1 MQHVYRH
8 VVRAVTGFSF
18 TMQHHCDTCHE
29 REPCEASDCHVG
41 CQLATDCD
49 SLCKHCSSTA
59 NTKTTETILL
69 GCPSLRLL
77 LLRRLLG
84 PLRNLR
90 AMLPSCFGQSL
101 HRDGGVRLGS
111 PLRFLVEKDER
122 RSAFAGK
129 RAGRDPPSEIRHVVK
144 PGPCKMSTK
153 TKVTVG
159 LYFSLKVFIHLYIY
173 YIHV

>member
-101 HRDGGVRLGS
+101 HRDGGVRLGALYAS
-111 PLRFLVEKDER
+111 SWKRMSDVRLLPGKGQEETLRLRFDT
-122 RSAFAGK
+122 S
-129 RAGRDPPSEIRHVVK
+129 VK
-144 PGPCKMSTK
+144 QS
-153 TKVTVG
+153 V
-159 LYFSLKVFIHLYIY
+159 
-173 YIHV
+173 